1 MCRQQGDCSLSI
13 LEDNRGCVGS
23 RETVLYPYWRSIED
37 VKAVGRLS
45 SVPIG
50 GQQRMCR
57 QQGDCPLSLLEDN
70 RGFVGS
76 KETVLCLYWR
86 TIEDL
91 QAVGRLSSVPI
102 GGHQM
107 MCWQLENCPLSLL
120 EDNRGCVGSR
130 ETVLSPYWRTI
141 EDVQAV
147 GRLSSVPICLLMISP
162 SQGGNFG
169 NQYRGWIRGTGY

>member
-57 QQGDCPLSLLEDN
+57 KKGDCPQSLLEDN
-70 RGFVGS
+70 RRFVGS
-76 KETVLCLYWR
+76 RQTVLCSYWG
-86 TIEDL
+86 TLDAVL
-91 QAVGRLSSVPI
+91 AVGKLSSVPT
-102 GGHQM
+102 GGQQR
-107 MCWQLENCPLSLL
+107 MCRQQGDCPQSLL

-130 ETVLSPYWRTI
+130 ETVFCPYLFAYDQSITGGKFRKPIQGMDQGNWILRDKYFFS
-141 EDVQAV
+141 ECL
-147 GRLSSVPICLLMISP
+147 GRGI
-162 SQGGNFG
+162 
-169 NQYRGWIRGTGY
+169 